1 MDVVNEIKVSIL
13 CTVYN
18 HEKYLR
24 RCLDGFINQKTNF
37 RYEAIIHDDCS
48 TDNCKKIIEEYKKKY
63 PDIIVPIY
71 EKENQYSQ
79 GKDMFID
86 ILMPKMKGKYFAICE
101 GDDYWIDEYKLQ
113 KQYDF
118 MENNPEYSLCT
129 HNSIMVDIYEKK
141 LKNID
146 ITKESKDISCEKF
159 ILGGGG
165 FISTNSIFAPSNL
178 TIKLPNYFKIISLDY
193 IWQIYLSSKGK
204 TFCFNEKMSAY
215 RTGVEESWTQRMK
228 KNNKKSI
235 EILRK
240 INEAL
245 REFDYYTDKIY
256 HDTIE
261 KRIALN
267 EIDILEILG
276 EYKKIQQE
284 PYKSIIKEHPLKK
297 RIKYFVKAYM
307 QWIYKIY
314 KKLKKI

>member
-1 MDVVNEIKVSIL
+1 
-13 CTVYN
+13 
-18 HEKYLR
+18 
-24 RCLDGFINQKTNF
+24 
-37 RYEAIIHDDCS
+37 
-48 TDNCKKIIEEYKKKY
+48 
-63 PDIIVPIY
+63 
-71 EKENQYSQ
+71 
-79 GKDMFID
+79 MFID